1 MSSTQEKVWK
11 AIYNTYII
19 VKDVNALTLGCQEYG
34 LLKFLMDDTNSTRQ
48 ACWGPQTAEASDS
61 PSWLAFRDSEF
72 ASLWAPLVTRTLA
85 RGIRNGD
92 SPIGRRKKISGD
104 TPIWKI
110 ILPKTSKRN
119 ENIVSVHQPR
129 GKNVRQLTNTKKKK
143 KNGDGPGR
151 RHGTGFTGHDSRQTN
166 ARVIVR
172 AVRESEPPHGESG
185 RAAPGSGDPPSTACV
200 YFRKNRPRSHTATEV
215 SGRAFIWQHV
225 ATLISLATIYL
236 FRS

>member
-104 TPIWKI
+104 TPIWKM

-129 GKNVRQLTNTKKKK
+129 GKNVRQLTNTKKMAT
-143 KNGDGPGR
+143 DLDEDTEPASQATIRAR
-151 RHGTGFTGHDSRQTN
+151 RTP
-166 ARVIVR
+166 
-172 AVRESEPPHGESG
+172 ESSYERFG
-185 RAAPGSGDPPSTACV
+185 RANRRTERVGEQRQEAATRHPPPVFISEKIGLVHIQQQRSRDARSSGNTS
-200 YFRKNRPRSHTATEV
+200 RH
-215 SGRAFIWQHV
+215 W
-225 ATLISLATIYL
+225 SL
-236 FRS
+236 